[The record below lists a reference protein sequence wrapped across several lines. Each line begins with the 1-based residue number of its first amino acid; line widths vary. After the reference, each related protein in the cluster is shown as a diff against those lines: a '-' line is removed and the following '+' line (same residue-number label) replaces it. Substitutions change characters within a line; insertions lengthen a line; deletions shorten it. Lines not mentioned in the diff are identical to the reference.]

1 MIMNGIL
8 KNYWIISI
16 IAFIAIN
23 FFGFYLIKTS
33 PDFLDLYEHAEFEE
47 FIQKFE
53 TKENIY
59 SIFFGFLFIL
69 DSWLILF
76 IPYLIIRK
84 VLKTKIL
91 KSSKK

>member
-1 MIMNGIL
+1 MNGIL
-8 KNYWIISI
+8 KKYWIISMI
-16 IAFIAIN
+16 VFFVAIN
-23 FFGFYLIKTS
+23 FLGFYLIKTS
-33 PDFLDLYEHAEFEE
+33 PDFLDLYEHAESEE
-47 FIQKFE
+47 FIQKFK
-53 TKENIY
+53 TKENID